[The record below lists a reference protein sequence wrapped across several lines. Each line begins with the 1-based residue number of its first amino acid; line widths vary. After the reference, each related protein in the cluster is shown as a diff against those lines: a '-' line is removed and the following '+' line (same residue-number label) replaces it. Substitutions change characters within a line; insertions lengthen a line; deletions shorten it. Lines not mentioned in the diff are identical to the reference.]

1 MKRNKIGLV
10 GHPVE
15 HSLSA
20 VMHNSVFEKLQLD
33 YAYESFDVRPADL
46 DYFMDVTV
54 CNGFIGL
61 NVTIPY
67 KVDILK
73 YIDKASPETK
83 LIGAVNT
90 VKFVGDTIYG
100 YNTDGIGCTKA
111 LKDAGVSVKGKR
123 VVVLGAGGAARA
135 IAFQCAIEG
144 ASLSI
149 ANRTMQ
155 KAECLAANIEGGVGG
170 KVAASDLSPDMLL
183 SELKGVDILINATS
197 AGMYPHEDEELLPS
211 YLIPEKIVVMDLVY
225 NPLETKFLS
234 AARSRGCKTI
244 NGVGMLARQGAES
257 LKIWLGIDAP
267 IKVMEDAVISHLKKK

>member
-1 MKRNKIGLV
+1 MKKNKLGLV

-20 VMHNSVFEKLQLD
+20 IMHNAVFEKLQLD
-33 YAYESFDVRPADL
+33 YTYESFDVKPADL
-46 DYFMDVTV
+46 DYFMDIAVYQ
-54 CNGFIGL
+54 GFIGL

-73 YIDKASPETK
+73 YIDKVSPEAK
-83 LIGAVNT
+83 MIGAVNT
-90 VKFVGDTIYG
+90 IKFVGGAIYG

-111 LKDAGVSVKGKR
+111 LKDAGVSVKDKR
-123 VVVLGAGGAARA
+123 VLVLGAGGAARA
-135 IAFQCAIEG
+135 VAFQCAIEG

-155 KAECLAANIEGGVGG
+155 RAELLAADIEGSLGKKVGVD
-170 KVAASDLSPDMLL
+170 DLSPEGLL
-183 SELKGVDILINATS
+183 SELKGIDILINATS
-197 AGMYPHEDEELLPS
+197 AGMYPHEDAELLPPE
-211 YLIPEKIVVMDLVY
+211 LIPEKIVVMDIVY
-225 NPLETKFLS
+225 NPLETKLLS

-267 IKVMEDAVISHLKKK
+267 VNVMEDAVISQLKKK